1 MKNASTEKPVISIII
16 PTKNEER
23 NIRLCLDSIKKQTF
37 PQNEIEIIV
46 VDNHSTDATKKI
58 AREYT
63 QNIFTKGPERSAQ
76 RNLGAKKCHGKYY
89 MYLDA
94 DMTLSPTV
102 IQEVVEIFEKNKNI
116 IGLYI
121 PELVTGEL
129 YWSQVRRFER
139 SFYYGTVID
148 CIRIV
153 RTADLKKVGG
163 FDETL
168 TGPEDWDFDKK
179 IRQRGQVRI
188 ITSPMYHNETE
199 FNIGKYLKKKYYY
212 SKTFDTY
219 ISKWG
224 KDDPDIKKQFSLLY
238 RFGVVFIENGHW
250 KELFRHPLLT
260 AGMIFLRILV
270 GIQFLRSKK
279 YSLLTSTKLSSM
291 PYE

>member
-1 MKNASTEKPVISIII
+1 MKKSILSVII
-16 PTKNEER
+16 PTINEEK
-23 NIRLCLDSIKKQTF
+23 NIRLCLDSIKQQLY
-37 PQNEIEIIV
+37 PQNLIEIIV
-46 VDNHSTDATKKI
+46 VDNHSTDATRKI
-58 AREYT
+58 ASEYT
-63 QNIFTKGPERSAQ
+63 PHVFIKGPERSAQ
-76 RNLGAKKCHGKYY
+76 RNFGTKKSHGKYY

-102 IQEVVEIFEKNKNI
+102 IQEAVEIFEKNKNI

-139 SFYYGTVID
+139 KFYNGTVID

-153 RTADLKKVGG
+153 RTEYLKKVGG

-179 IRQRGQVRI
+179 IRLKGDVRI
-188 ITSPMYHNETE
+188 ISSPMYHNESE
-199 FNIGKYLKKKYYY
+199 FKIGKYLNKKYYY

-219 ISKWG
+219 INKWG
-224 KDDPDIKKQFSLLY
+224 RDDPDIKKQFSLLY
-238 RFGVVFIENGHW
+238 RFGIVFIEKGHW
-250 KELFRHPLLT
+250 KELLKHPILT
-260 AGMIFLRILV
+260 AGMFFLRVLV

-279 YSLLTSTKLSSM
+279 FALDASTKLSSL

>member
-1 MKNASTEKPVISIII
+1 MKKPIISIII
-16 PTKNEER
+16 PTKNEEK
-23 NIRLCLDSIKKQTF
+23 NIRLCLESIKHQTY
-37 PQNEIEIIV
+37 PHNQIEVII
-46 VDNHSTDATKKI
+46 VDNHSTDVTRKI

-63 QNIFTKGPERSAQ
+63 PHIFIKGPERSAQ
-76 RNLGAKKCHGKYY
+76 RNFGAKKSRGKYFL
-89 MYLDA
+89 YLDA
-94 DMTLSPTV
+94 DMTLSPSV
-102 IQEVVEIFEKNKNI
+102 IQEAVEILESNI
-116 IGLYI
+116 HVVGLYI
-121 PELVTGEL
+121 PELVTGNL

-153 RTADLKKVGG
+153 HTADLKKVGG

-179 IRQRGQVRI
+179 IRQRGQVRTI
-188 ITSPMYHNETE
+188 KSPMYHNETE

-212 SKTFDTY
+212 AKTFDTY
-219 ISKWG
+219 INKWG

-238 RFGVVFIENGHW
+238 RFGTVFIENGHW
-250 KELFRHPLLT
+250 KELFKHPWLT

-279 YSLLTSTKLSSM
+279 YSLGASTKLNSL